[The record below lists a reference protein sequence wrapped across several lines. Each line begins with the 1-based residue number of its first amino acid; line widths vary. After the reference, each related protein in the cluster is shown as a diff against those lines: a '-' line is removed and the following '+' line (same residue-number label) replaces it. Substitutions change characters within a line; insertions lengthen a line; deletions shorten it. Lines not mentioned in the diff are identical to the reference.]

1 VVTYVSVAES
11 STVGTCIEGWFLLIG
26 PVLEAGT
33 VTVINAGIYVL
44 VGEAGIVPVAKVD
57 IYFSLAEEVTV
68 LLTKDIPYIL

>member
-1 VVTYVSVAES
+1 
-11 STVGTCIEGWFLLIG
+11 LIG